1 MTSRGLP
8 LLRKAILYRACV
20 RNAII
25 YGRDAWPVKKYHL
38 IRLKK
43 NDGKWLEKCA
53 MLYKIKDHRKCLQNK
68 RLRWSSHLQGME
80 GSSWPSKCLRLV
92 VV

>member
-68 RLRWSSHLQGME
+68 RLDG
-80 GSSWPSKCLRLV
+80 LV
-92 VV
+92 TYKEWKGVPGLANVSG

>member
-25 YGRDAWPVKKYHL
+25 YGRDAWPLKKYHL

-43 NDGKWLEKCA
+43 DDGK
-53 MLYKIKDHRKCLQNK
+53 MVRKMCDVIQD
-68 RLRWSSHLQGME
+68 QG
-80 GSSWPSKCLRLV
+80 S
-92 VV
+92 